1 MFESSALTR
10 ILPTSQITSVFNV
23 VVSLVLQEYIG
34 PLGLVVANCFAMSI
48 RISYTLCYIRFIRFS
63 WTSEAFLPAIM
74 PRKRLLLLMC
84 GTCALT
90 IVTSKIH
97 TAIHIFSGALT
108 LLITLMALLKLERSS
123 LMTIRQSTKKEMW
136 FFGSWGLFCLFM
148 KSYVQ
153 TRLLSRS
160 FDSLPTFFST
170 VRSSY
175 FVFLL
180 WIARA
185 SSLCSWASPH
195 PPRSPLC

>member
-195 PPRSPLC
+195 PPRSPLR

>member
-23 VVSLVLQEYIG
+23 AVSLVLQEYIG

-90 IVTSKIH
+90 IVTSKIR

-108 LLITLMALLKLERSS
+108 LLITLMALLKIRAIVFDDDSS
-123 LMTIRQSTKKEMW
+123 VDEK
-136 FFGSWGLFCLFM
+136 G
-148 KSYVQ
+148 YVIFLV
-153 TRLLSRS
+153 REGCSVYYEV
-160 FDSLPTFFST
+160 LP
-170 VRSSY
+170 
-175 FVFLL
+175 
-180 WIARA
+180 
-185 SSLCSWASPH
+185 
-195 PPRSPLC
+195 

>member
-23 VVSLVLQEYIG
+23 AVSLVLQEYIG

-90 IVTSKIH
+90 IVTSKIR

-123 LMTIRQSTKKEMW
+123 LTTIRQSTKKDMW
-136 FFGSWGLFCLFM
+136 FFWFVRVVLSIM
-148 KSYVQ
+148 KSYV
-153 TRLLSRS
+153 
-160 FDSLPTFFST
+160 
-170 VRSSY
+170 VRK
-175 FVFLL
+175 
-180 WIARA
+180 
-185 SSLCSWASPH
+185 
-195 PPRSPLC
+195 

>member
-136 FFGSWGLFCLFM
+136 FFWFVRVVLFNFEVLQALHCLR
-148 KSYVQ
+148 SPSS
-153 TRLLSRS
+153 LSRPCS
-160 FDSLPTFFST
+160 KPKGMSVLLLLLIMPMNFF
-170 VRSSY
+170 
-175 FVFLL
+175 
-180 WIARA
+180 I
-185 SSLCSWASPH
+185 SLCS
-195 PPRSPLC
+195 

>member
-1 MFESSALTR
+1 M
-10 ILPTSQITSVFNV
+10 
-23 VVSLVLQEYIG
+23 LQEYIG

-123 LMTIRQSTKKEMW
+123 LMTIRQSTKKVGHRKCE
-136 FFGSWGLFCLFM
+136 FGICIFSPG
-148 KSYVQ
+148 VN
-153 TRLLSRS
+153 R
-160 FDSLPTFFST
+160 LPTQQGCCRNSW
-170 VRSSY
+170 SSNPQSAN
-175 FVFLL
+175 
-180 WIARA
+180 WPRA
-185 SSLCSWASPH
+185 TLVSPS
-195 PPRSPLC
+195 PPRESDPRHGTLSAPVCDHSNAKGSVKKRRLKF